1 MKTLDHF
8 TDLGL
13 LTRERIESLLD
24 SARTLEA
31 APRSTTLAGRILG
44 LLFFNP
50 SLRTLSSM
58 QAGMAQLGG
67 GSFVLTPGQGTWG
80 LETRPGAV
88 MDGDAAEHIAE
99 ALPVLGQYCDVLG
112 VRAFPEGRSL
122 ETDLSEPLLRSLT
135 THSKVPLI
143 NLESAMGHPCQALGD
158 WKTLDDEQ
166 VPTSG
171 RFVLS
176 WAWHPK
182 PLPLAV
188 PSAVLKMAAQRGME
202 VTVLRPDG
210 FGLPEPI
217 VDEARALAA
226 QSGGAVHE
234 TADRQSALAG
244 AHVLYAKSWQSP
256 RHYGTPDAESALRAG
271 LKEWC
276 IDEGWFEPARSD
288 AIFMHCLPVR
298 RNVVVSDRVLD
309 GPRSRVVPQAGNR
322 LHVQKA
328 ILLDLLSART

>member
-1 MKTLDHF
+1 MSVRHF
-8 TDLGL
+8 TDLAAL
-13 LTRERIESLLD
+13 ERSQIEAL
-24 SARTLEA
+24 LEA
-31 APRSTTLAGRILG
+31 ARGLEADPIRPALAGRVLG

-67 GSFVLTPGQGTWG
+67 SSFVLTPGQGTWG
-80 LETRPGAV
+80 LEIRTGTV
-88 MDGDAAEHIAE
+88 MDGDAAEHLAE

-122 ETDLSEPLLRSLT
+122 AIDLAEPLLSALQA
-135 THSKVPLI
+135 HSTVPLV

-158 WKTLDDEQ
+158 WKTLDDMG
-166 VPTSG
+166 VPRDG

-188 PSAVLKMAAQRGME
+188 PAAVLKMAAQRGMD
-202 VTVLRPDG
+202 VSVLRPDG
-210 FGLPEPI
+210 FGLPDP
-217 VDEARALAA
+217 VMQQAAQLAA
-226 QSGGAVHE
+226 QSGGRVHE
-234 TADRQSALAG
+234 TSDRTTALEG

-256 RHYGTPDAESALRAG
+256 RHYGVPDAERQARAG
-271 LKEWC
+271 LRDWC
-276 IDEGWFEPARSD
+276 VTPEWFEPARSD
-288 AIFMHCLPVR
+288 AFFMHCLPVR
-298 RNVVVSDRVLD
+298 RNVVVSDTVLD
-309 GPRSRVVPQAGNR
+309 GPRSRVVQQAGNR

-328 ILLDLLSART
+328 ILLDLLGFSA